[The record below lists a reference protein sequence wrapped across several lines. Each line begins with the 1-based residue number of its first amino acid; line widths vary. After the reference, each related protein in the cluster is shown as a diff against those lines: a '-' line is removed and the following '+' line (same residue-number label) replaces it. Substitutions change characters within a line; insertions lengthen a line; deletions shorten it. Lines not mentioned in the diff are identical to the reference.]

1 VKKISMPTPITR
13 KGSSSLWFRK
23 KVPHRLRAIVGKT
36 EVWESLKTADKHA
49 AALACIKMSALLE
62 ADWAR
67 LVGAADARAT
77 AFRATGGFPDV
88 PGPEAAGLTEIQPD
102 DGDGPM
108 ADVPDPPLPAPL
120 LTHQD
125 THALRGVAH
134 VRLRDRAVVNPLTGF
149 AASRIAARTDDELRD
164 EARRILTD
172 EGAEFTDGDVE
183 RFLPL
188 LAAARSEVAGDARRA
203 YRGNYLPNE
212 SLALLPKRLPA
223 ELDLVKSFEI
233 YAVESGLKGGRYG
246 PTAKRWRPKIRDF
259 VRWLGHS
266 DLSRMTTDDAYAWVN
281 YLLSKVDADGRP
293 KVPAHPKSVKDVWI
307 ASLSAVAGFMMEKRK
322 LRAEN
327 PFKAIRVRERFDE
340 EDERKAAEIAAS
352 TVTMQPR
359 QKGYSHSEAVAILE
373 ATFLPASHLTAVE
386 TQAARRWLPW
396 LCAYS
401 GARVN
406 ELTSLYPAD
415 VSPDPVSGIWC
426 VVIKPRLEKTQQW
439 RTIPLHSH
447 VIEQGFLDYV
457 EQRRAAKLPLFYNPG
472 RSRGAKAGNP
482 QFKKVAERLAEW
494 LHKEKLIPDGV
505 QPSHAWRHLF
515 KSTSRHV
522 GMNPEVE
529 GFITGHRP
537 KDSNASSSYG
547 DRWVATMSAEV
558 EKYPRFAV
566 DGAGVVARKKSR
578 RSPDAIAADNADK
591 AARKAAKATR
601 AA

>member
-1 VKKISMPTPITR
+1 MPTPINR

-23 KVPHRLRAIVGKT
+23 KVPLKLRALVGKT
-36 EVWESLKTADKHA
+36 EIWESLKTTDKHVA
-49 AALACIKMSALLE
+49 TLACIRISAMLE
-62 ADWAR
+62 AEWAR
-67 LVGAADARAT
+67 LAAD
-77 AFRATGGFPDV
+77 
-88 PGPEAAGLTEIQPD
+88 EALSAADPVRDLPI
-102 DGDGPM
+102 DGDGPEPY
-108 ADVPDPPLPAPL
+108 VPDPPTPAPL
-120 LTHQD
+120 LSHQD

-134 VRLRDRAVVNPLTGF
+134 VRLRDRAVVNPLNGF
-149 AASRIAARTDDELRD
+149 AASRLAARTDDELRD

-172 EGAEFTDGDVE
+172 EGAEFSEGDVE

-188 LAAARSEVAGDARRA
+188 LAAARSDVAGDARRA
-203 YRGNYLPNE
+203 HRGNYLPNE
-212 SLALLPKRLPA
+212 SLALLPKRLPP
-223 ELDLVKSFEI
+223 ELDLVKSFEV

-259 VRWLGHS
+259 VRWLGHR

-281 YLLSKVDADGRP
+281 YLLSKKDADGKP
-293 KVPAHPKSVKDVWI
+293 KVAAHPNSVKNVWI

-322 LRAEN
+322 LRTEN

-340 EDERKAAEIAAS
+340 EDEKKAADIAAA

-359 QKGYSHSEAVAILE
+359 QKGYSHPEAVRILE
-373 ATFLPASHLTAVE
+373 ATFLTASHLTSIE
-386 TQAARRWLPW
+386 TRAARRWLPW

-415 VSPDPVSGIWC
+415 VSQDPVSGVWC
-426 VVIKPRLEKTQQW
+426 MVIKPRLEKTQQW

-447 VIEQGFLDYV
+447 VVEQGFMEYV
-457 EQRRAAKLPLFYNPG
+457 DQRRAAKLPLFYEPG

-482 QFKKVAERLAEW
+482 QFKKVAERLGDW
-494 LHKEKLIPDGV
+494 LHKQKLIPDGV

-515 KSTSRHV
+515 KSTARHV
-522 GMNPEVE
+522 GMHPEVE

-547 DRWVATMSAEV
+547 DRWIATMSREI
-558 EKYPRFAV
+558 EKYPRFVV
-566 DGAGVVARKKSR
+566 DATEAGPRKRVR
-578 RSPDAIAADNADK
+578 RSPEQIATEAAAK
-591 AARKAAKATR
+591 AARKAARATR